1 MAEFEVDVPEALRG
15 GAYANAARPWHTA
28 HEFTLDFIALEEPI
42 EEAADVVRG
51 IVTSRVRIPV
61 TMIFDLIRALNET
74 MTRYE
79 NVFGEIRSIEPGNS
93 E

>member
-1 MAEFEVDVPEALRG
+1 VAELEFEVPEALRG
-15 GAYANAARPWHTA
+15 GSYANATRTWHTA
-28 HEFTLDFIALEEPI
+28 HEFTIDFIAVDAPI
-42 EEAADVVRG
+42 EEADVVRG

-74 MTRYE
+74 MTLYE
-79 NVFGEIRSIEPGNS
+79 NAFGEIRSIEPGDP